1 MKVDDVRV
9 MKVTTR
15 IKSVERSEFVS
26 KKGADTAIMIVR
38 TEAGSFSNY
47 ASVWER
53 QGIDL
58 DKVSEGDAV
67 EIQYKVYRCEG
78 KNREFKNFITIK
90 LLDGTDL

>member
-1 MKVDDVRV
+1 MKIDDARV

-15 IKSVERSEFVS
+15 IKSVEKTEFIS
-26 KKGADTAIMIVR
+26 KKGAETTIMIVR

-47 ASVWER
+47 VSVWEQ

-58 DKVSEGDAV
+58 DKVSEGDPV
-67 EIQYKVYRCEG
+67 EIQYRIYRSES

-90 LLDGTDL
+90 PLAGKDL

>member
-1 MKVDDVRV
+1 MKVDDVQV

-26 KKGADTAIMIVR
+26 KKGAETAIMIVR
-38 TEAGSFSNY
+38 TAAGSFSNY
-47 ASVWER
+47 VSVWER

-58 DKVSEGDAV
+58 DKVNEGDAV
-67 EIQYKVYRCEG
+67 EIQYKVYRSEN

-90 LLDGTDL
+90 LLAGTDL